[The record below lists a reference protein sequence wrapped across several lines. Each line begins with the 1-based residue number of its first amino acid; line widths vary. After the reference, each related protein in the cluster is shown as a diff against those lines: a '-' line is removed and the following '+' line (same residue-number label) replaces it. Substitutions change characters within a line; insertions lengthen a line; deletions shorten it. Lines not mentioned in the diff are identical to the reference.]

1 MLCKRCGHPNG
12 ADTRYCTECGAEASS
27 PSKTE
32 VHTSLLKGAVPDPM
46 VTSRTIEPGKAI
58 LVVQE
63 GWETSLRFEIVNPVS
78 RCGRSPNSDLLLDD
92 VTVSRKH
99 AEIIRDDSEFWLVD
113 QGSINGTYLNG
124 RRVLRGRLK
133 SGDKLQIGKFRLVF
147 MVGAD

>member
-1 MLCKRCGHPNG
+1 
-12 ADTRYCTECGAEASS
+12 
-27 PSKTE
+27 
-32 VHTSLLKGAVPDPM
+32 M

-124 RRVLRGRLK
+124 RRVLRGRLN

-147 MVGAD
+147 MVGTD